1 MAENFDQEKK
11 NEVLFLQLIM
21 TFETAAWQQMGKLK
35 NPLTNKIEKDLEQAR
50 LSIDMLDMIKAKTEG
65 SRTPNETKV
74 LERILSQL
82 KINFVEELEKERK
95 QKAESEKKTEEK
107 GEKKEQKSPN
117 EKSKAQKSKDKKET
131 N

>member
-50 LSIDMLDMIKAKTEG
+50 LSIDMLD
-65 SRTPNETKV
+65 
-74 LERILSQL
+74 
-82 KINFVEELEKERK
+82 
-95 QKAESEKKTEEK
+95 
-107 GEKKEQKSPN
+107 
-117 EKSKAQKSKDKKET
+117 
-131 N
+131 

>member
-107 GEKKEQKSPN
+107 GEKLSLIHISEPTRCRS
-117 EKSKAQKSKDKKET
+117 DIL
-131 N
+131 